1 MDTVRLGE
9 DRREE
14 FTLAMDLPSK
24 LPKSSEV
31 DFAAIGQTRVSKD
44 KGELRGLHDVANPDD
59 MVRSWEK
66 LQF

>member
-31 DFAAIGQTRVSKD
+31 DFAAIGQTRVF
-44 KGELRGLHDVANPDD
+44 KGQR
-59 MVRSWEK
+59 
-66 LQF
+66 